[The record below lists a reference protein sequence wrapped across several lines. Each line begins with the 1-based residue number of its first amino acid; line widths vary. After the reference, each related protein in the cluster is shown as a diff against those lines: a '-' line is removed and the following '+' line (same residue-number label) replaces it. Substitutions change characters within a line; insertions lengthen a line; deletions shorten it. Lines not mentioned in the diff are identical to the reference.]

1 MMCYEA
7 HPVSSIV
14 DVLLTSRS
22 EQRGRN
28 QGSSPVKAKHHFHY
42 FGPSL
47 RDEQAHQNSF
57 GLATENGA
65 RYARPVTGFT
75 SKSCARR

>member
-28 QGSSPVKAKHHFHY
+28 QGSSPDQ
-42 FGPSL
+42 G
-47 RDEQAHQNSF
+47 QAPF
-57 GLATENGA
+57 VTIL
-65 RYARPVTGFT
+65 ARPFGM
-75 SKSCARR
+75 SKLTKIASVWRLKMERATRGL